1 MSLAQRYTELTDQL
15 AELGSGD
22 VRLLAVSKKKSGA
35 EIGELADLGQRA
47 FGENYLQEAVSKI
60 QALADRHLEWHFI
73 GRLQSNKCADVAR
86 YFDWC
91 QSVDRERLVNA
102 LSRGRS
108 EQQSPLQ
115 ILLQTNIDG
124 EVGKG
129 GATPEQLPE
138 LADAVA
144 RAPGLELRG
153 LMAIPEPSPDLDQR
167 AAAFRALA
175 DVYKQLRKQ
184 HAQIDTL
191 SMGMSADYASAIAQ
205 GSTMIRVG
213 TALFGARDTLN
224 NSRDRDGV

>member
-1 MSLAQRYTELTDQL
+1 MSLAQRYTELTEKL

-22 VRLLAVSKKKSGA
+22 VRLLAVSKKKSVA
-35 EIGELADLGQRA
+35 EIDELANLGQRA

-60 QALADRHLEWHFI
+60 QALADRNLEWHFI
-73 GRLQSNKCADVAR
+73 GRLQSNKCAEVAR

-91 QSVDRERLVNA
+91 QSVDRERVVNA

-108 EQQSPLQ
+108 EHQPPLQ

-124 EVGKG
+124 EAGKG
-129 GATPEQLPE
+129 GATPEQLPA

-144 RAPGLELRG
+144 QAPGLELRG

-167 AAAFRALA
+167 ATAFRALA
-175 DVYKQLRKQ
+175 DTYKQLRER
-184 HAQIDTL
+184 HAQMDTL

-213 TALFGARDTLN
+213 TALFGARQ
-224 NSRDRDGV
+224 